1 MVWRNNFLK
10 QLVGGDT
17 MRDYQH
23 AARLYTDQTFRLA
36 PKNKFLYHVVF
47 EINPLAT
54 GVSINQNEKLELGM
68 IVKRCDLPSYN
79 FNVEQKNQ
87 YNYKNYVQTGIS
99 YQPVSITLHDDMGDV
114 ATAFWK
120 SYYQHYIV
128 DTNRQEQSYNQRG
141 YDNASNHYRF
151 GLDTGN
157 NEKFFKSIS
166 IFQLSRGLFTEYKMM
181 APIINDWSNGN
192 MDQTDGAGV
201 NEHAFSISYSGVL
214 MRNGEIGVDP
224 QGFAQFHYDNTP
236 SPNAT
241 GGDSIFGVLGGITK
255 TVSLLGSGNI
265 LGAGLSALTTYEKIK
280 SGKATRGLQEEL
292 IGVAKDAVRAGTN
305 NLGAASKPGV
315 SFPKNLKQKSTV
327 NAQVS
332 KKIFPK
338 KQLNVLPS
346 SNIVLNPA
354 QASTYLDNNFDAKE
368 KFAKFVSFRIDANL
382 DINDVDEQWQQLSET
397 EQNSYLDGATQI
409 IRSMIKNNQ
418 IVYEVKPQEYNKFI
432 ESPLSAQSVRAVNN
446 NDASNDQGTSVSSIT
461 GSKGYQYG

>member
-17 MRDYQH
+17 MKDYQH

-87 YNYKNYVQTGIS
+87 YNYKNYVQTGIA

-128 DTNRQEQSYNQRG
+128 DTNRSETSYNQRG
-141 YDNASNHYRF
+141 YDNASAYFRF

-157 NEKFFKSIS
+157 NQKFFKSIS

-192 MDQTDGAGV
+192 MDQTDGTGV

-224 QGFAQFHYDNTP
+224 QGFADFHYDNTP
-236 SPNAT
+236 SPNAS
-241 GGDSIFGVLGGITK
+241 GGDGIFGVLGGIGK

-280 SGKATRGLQEEL
+280 SGKATQGLQEEL

-315 SFPKNLKQKSTV
+315 TFPKNIKQTRITNTQNDKQI
-327 NAQVS
+327 QVKTLQTS
-332 KKIFPK
+332 
-338 KQLNVLPS
+338 NVALTP
-346 SNIVLNPA
+346 N
-354 QASTYLDNNFDAKE
+354 QAFTYLTNNFDAKE

-382 DINDVDEQWQQLSET
+382 DVNDVHTQWTQLSEV
-397 EQNSYLDGATQI
+397 EQNSYLDNAPMLLKTM
-409 IRSMIKNNQ
+409 IRNNKT
-418 IVYEVKPQEYNKFI
+418 VYEVLPQEFSKFV
-432 ESPLSAQSVRAVNN
+432 EAPLSAQSVRAVNT
-446 NDASNDQGTSVSSIT
+446 NDASSGQGTSVSSVT
-461 GSKGYQYG
+461 GAQGYQYGAN